1 MNMLNMFSTVGV
13 SKRNKITM
21 RLYMVCIVFVGLSI
35 ITSLILGASDMMMV
49 ITYSSLLLAIFPF
62 IGINLART
70 GKISMVSGFQESY
83 KTENSDGS
91 YTSHGEYVSGPVN
104 ARGMGAAFGILMLVF
119 TIGAAAGSTE
129 IYDLDIPG
137 GILLALSGFLALAGS
152 AFYDPKGKLETT
164 LPYPPPPPMV
174 NKKEII
180 YEKEVVVKIRCRYC
194 QNTFNETL
202 DNCPMC
208 GAKK

>member
-1 MNMLNMFSTVGV
+1 MNMFSTAGV
-13 SKRNKITM
+13 SKRNSMTM
-21 RLYMVCIVFVGLSI
+21 RLYMICIAFVGLSL
-35 ITSLILGASDMMMV
+35 ITSLILGASEMMMV
-49 ITYSSLLLAIFPF
+49 ITFASLLLAIFPF

-70 GKISMVSGFQESY
+70 GKTSVVSGFQESF

-137 GILLALSGFLALAGS
+137 GILLAMSGFIALAGS
-152 AFYDPKGKLETT
+152 AFYDSKGKLESA
-164 LPYPPPPPMV
+164 LPDPPPPPMMHE
-174 NKKEII
+174 KEII
-180 YEKEVVVKIRCRYC
+180 REKEVVVKIRCRYC

>member
-1 MNMLNMFSTVGV
+1 
-13 SKRNKITM
+13 M
-21 RLYMVCIVFVGLSI
+21 RLYMICIALVVLSL
-35 ITSLILGASDMMMV
+35 ITSLILGASEMMMV
-49 ITYSSLLLAIFPF
+49 ITFASLLLAIFPF

-83 KTENSDGS
+83 RSENSDGS

-129 IYDLDIPG
+129 IYELDIPG
-137 GILLALSGFLALAGS
+137 GILLALSGFIALAGS
-152 AFYDPKGKLETT
+152 ALYDPKGKLETT
-164 LPYPPPPPMV
+164 VPYPPPPPPLIV

>member
-1 MNMLNMFSTVGV
+1 MNMFSTAGV
-13 SKRNKITM
+13 PKRNSITM
-21 RLYMVCIVFVGLSI
+21 RLYMTCIAFVGLSL
-35 ITSLILGASDMMMV
+35 ITSLILGASEMMMV
-49 ITYSSLLLAIFPF
+49 ITFVSLLLAIFPF

-70 GKISMVSGFQESY
+70 GKTSVVSGFQESY

-129 IYDLDIPG
+129 IYALDIPG
-137 GILLALSGFLALAGS
+137 GILLAISGFIALAG
-152 AFYDPKGKLETT
+152 AGFYDPKGKFETT
-164 LPYPPPPPMV
+164 LPYPPPPPIL
-174 NKKEII
+174 NEKEII
-180 YEKEVVVKIRCRYC
+180 YQKEVLVKIRCRYC

-202 DNCPMC
+202 DNCPTC

>member
-1 MNMLNMFSTVGV
+1 MDMFSTVGV
-13 SKRNKITM
+13 TKRNKITM
-21 RLYMVCIVFVGLSI
+21 LLYMASIVLVVFSL
-35 ITSLILGASDMMMV
+35 ITSLVLGASEMMMV
-49 ITYSSLLLAIFPF
+49 ITFASCLLAIFPL

-70 GKISMVSGFQESY
+70 GKTSTVSGFQESY

-119 TIGAAAGSTE
+119 TVGAAAGSTE

-137 GILLALSGFLALAGS
+137 GILLALSGFIALAGS
-152 AFYDPKGKLETT
+152 AFYDPKGKLETA
-164 LPYPPPPPMV
+164 LPYPPPPPMMHE
-174 NKKEII
+174 KEII
-180 YEKEVVVKIRCRYC
+180 HEKEVVVKIRCRYC

-202 DNCPMC
+202 DNCPTC

>member
-1 MNMLNMFSTVGV
+1 MVSTVGM
-13 SKRNKITM
+13 SKRNRITI
-21 RLYMVCIVFVGLSI
+21 RLYMICIAFVGLSL
-35 ITSLILGASDMMMV
+35 ITSLILGASEMMMV
-49 ITYSSLLLAIFPF
+49 ITFASLFLAIFPF

-70 GKISMVSGFQESY
+70 GKTSIVSGFQESY

-137 GILLALSGFLALAGS
+137 GILLSMSGFIALVGS

-164 LPYPPPPPMV
+164 LPYSPHPPM
-174 NKKEII
+174 KHEKEII
-180 YEKEVVVKIRCRYC
+180 HEKEVVVKIRCRYC
-194 QNTFNETL
+194 QNTFN
-202 DNCPMC
+202 
-208 GAKK
+208 